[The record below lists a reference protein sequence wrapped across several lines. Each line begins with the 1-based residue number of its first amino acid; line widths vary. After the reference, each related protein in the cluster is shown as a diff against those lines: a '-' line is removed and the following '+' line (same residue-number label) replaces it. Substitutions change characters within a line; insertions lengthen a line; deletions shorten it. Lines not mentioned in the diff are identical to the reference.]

1 MNLILLLLACGSGDG
16 DSDDVGTTE
25 ACGDVDGPGTD
36 TGNIPN
42 ILGNWTSS
50 FATAFY
56 DDGTC
61 AVEGL
66 NQSSESWIGAFE
78 LVGSPTSSFYV
89 TFADRPDERFWG
101 SLDPMGGISLT
112 GEHDHPG
119 GRMIGHFGGIVLHDQ
134 YLDTDVIEG
143 AAVLAMD
150 VDGDLLVDCSVRGSW
165 KAYKSGV

>member
-1 MNLILLLLACGSGDG
+1 MNLLLLLLACGKGDG
-16 DSDDVGTTE
+16 DSTAETSDD

-36 TGNIPN
+36 TGNVPN

-66 NQSSESWIGAFE
+66 NQSSETWIGSFE
-78 LVGSPTSSFYV
+78 VVGSPSSTFYIA
-89 TFADRPDERFWG
+89 FRDRPDERFWG
-101 SLDPMGGISLT
+101 SMDAFGGISLT

-119 GRMIGHFGGIVLHDQ
+119 GRMIAHFGGLVYHDP
-134 YLDTDVIEG
+134 YVDTDVMDG
-143 AAVLAMD
+143 SAVLAMD
-150 VDGDLLVDCSVRGSW
+150 VDDDQEVDCNVKGSW